1 MKKKILIVED
11 EIIIAESIKSA
22 LRKFGYDVSGIV
34 SFGED
39 AVEIA
44 REFHPDLVLM
54 DIQLEGKMNGI
65 EAADI
70 IHSKYDY
77 PIIFL
82 TAQSDEKT
90 IKDAS
95 ITNPLGYILKPFK
108 ENELKV
114 TIEMAFYKHSLEQ
127 IQKIFFTKLE
137 RLHDIARQLNKC
149 ENINK
154 VFQITVRVVQEICK
168 FDDYEYFL
176 SKGDKLETRHG
187 TFDNKDNMSEFNF
200 SRVIA
205 EYILKTQQSLL
216 FKNKKDFPIKIID
229 GLKINSGI
237 SVPIGDMGVFQIF
250 SKKPDFYQKNDLRL
264 IKLLLGHT
272 TEAIR
277 RVRLEQELKAQ
288 AIYDPL
294 TNMYNRFYLYKT
306 LEREK
311 QLSKRYN
318 RKIGFLMVDINDLK
332 KVNDNYGH
340 LEGDKVIQIVASILH
355 KEARETD
362 IVIRYGGDE
371 FLILFSETGKE
382 IEHIKKRILK
392 TIDLWNKKYNQFDFD
407 ISFAIGSTYWDSK
420 KNNSIEDILAY
431 ADKKMYINKKKQKR
445 KQAAHSK
452 LKILKNRDTKK

>member
-11 EIIIAESIKSA
+11 EIIIAESIRST

-44 REFHPDLVLM
+44 GEFHPDLVLM

-65 EAADI
+65 EAAEI
-70 IHSKYDY
+70 IHSKYNY

-82 TAQSDEKT
+82 TAQTEEKT
-90 IKDAS
+90 LKDAAA
-95 ITNPLGYILKPFK
+95 TNPFGYILKPFK

-114 TIEMAFYKHSLEQ
+114 TIEMALYKHSLEQ

-137 RLHDIARQLNKC
+137 HLHDIAHQLNKC
-149 ENINK
+149 ETINN
-154 VFQITVRVVQEICK
+154 VFQITVRVAQEICK

-176 SKGDKLETRHG
+176 SKDDKLEIRHG
-187 TFDNKDNMSEFNF
+187 TLENKDNVNELNY

-205 EYILKTQQSLL
+205 GYILKTQQSLL
-216 FKNKKDFPIKIID
+216 FKNKKDFPIQITD
-229 GLKINSGI
+229 GLEINSCI

-250 SKKPDFYQKNDLRL
+250 SKKPDIYQENDLRL

-277 RVRLEQELKAQ
+277 RVRLEQELKEQ

-294 TNMYNRFYLYKT
+294 TNVYNRFYLYKT
-306 LEREK
+306 LDREK
-311 QLSKRYN
+311 RLSKRYN

-332 KVNDNYGH
+332 NINDNYGH
-340 LEGDKVIQIVASILH
+340 LEGDKVIQIVASILQ

-362 IVIRYGGDE
+362 LVIRYGGDE

-392 TIDLWNKKYNQFDFD
+392 TIALWNKKNNQFDFD
-407 ISFAIGSTYWDSK
+407 IGFAIGSTYWDSK
-420 KNNSIEDILAY
+420 TNDSIEDILAY
-431 ADKKMYINKKKQKR
+431 VDKKMYINKKKQKR
-445 KQAAHSK
+445 RQAAHSK
-452 LKILKNRDTKK
+452 LKKY